1 MAAKYAAEWDFTC
14 RDNGGKFQYFSV
26 KANDKTE
33 AIKKAFEKARK
44 SAAGDIGYDWTC
56 KLKRVLR

>member
-14 RDNGGKFQYFSV
+14 RDNGGKFQHITV

-33 AIKKAFEKARK
+33 AINKAFEKAK
-44 SAAGDIGYDWTC
+44 KNAAGDIGGDWTC
-56 KLKRVLR
+56 NLKRVLR